1 MSLHT
6 LLARPDIWR
15 GDARGAIAQPV
26 VPSGFA
32 ALDAALPGG
41 GWPLGALTEVMPA
54 HEGIGELRL
63 LGPALAA
70 VARGGHMVA
79 WIAPPHLPYAP
90 ALAAA
95 GIDLARILV
104 VKTRTPQETLWA
116 TEQALAANAC
126 GAVLAWPA
134 TKPAPRFPEL
144 RRLQLAV
151 EGGRGIA
158 AIFRPPEAARES
170 SPAVLRIA
178 LETAAGGLAV
188 RILKRRGAPLAQ
200 AIVLDEFAAAARV
213 RSPDPHPD
221 PPPGRGREAVGPTPL
236 PGRGRETVGQTPLP
250 ERGKETVGQTPS
262 PGRGEETVVEA
273 EHGVGT
279 PSPSQGE
286 GRDGGSASVIATGIA
301 SAGSARI
308 DDEGSSLSARS
319 DCEDFSS
326 RIATTTAP
334 ALHRER
340 IA

>member
-1 MSLHT
+1 MERRVHISSIISLHT
-6 LLARPDIWR
+6 LLARPDLWR

-26 VPSGFA
+26 VSSGFA
-32 ALDAALPGG
+32 ALDATLPGG
-41 GWPLGALTEVMPA
+41 GWPLGALTEVMPV

-63 LGPALAA
+63 LGPALAS
-70 VARGGHMVA
+70 VARSGRMVA

-134 TKPAPRFPEL
+134 IKPTPRFPEL

-158 AIFRPPEAARES
+158 AIFRPPEATRES

-200 AIVLDEFAAAARV
+200 AIVLDEIDAAARV
-213 RSPDPHPD
+213 RLPHPHPD
-221 PPPGRGREAVGPTPL
+221 PL
-236 PGRGRETVGQTPLP
+236 PGRGRESA
-250 ERGKETVGQTPS
+250 PS
-262 PGRGEETVVEA
+262 PSQGVQGE
-273 EHGVGT
+273 GGDVGT

-286 GRDGGSASVIATGIA
+286 GGDGGSASVVATTIAPAA
-301 SAGSARI
+301 SSTTAAS
-308 DDEGSSLSARS
+308 DDGPS
-319 DCEDFSS
+319 DFGERESTS
-326 RIATTTAP
+326 PRIATTTAP
-334 ALHRER
+334 ASSRER

>member
-1 MSLHT
+1 MSLHD

-15 GDARGAIAQPV
+15 GDAHGAIAQPV
-26 VPSGFA
+26 VSSGFTP
-32 ALDAALPGG
+32 LDAALPGG
-41 GWPLGALTEVMPA
+41 GWPLGVLTEVLPA

-63 LGPALAA
+63 LGPALASI
-70 VARGGHMVA
+70 ARSGRMIA

-95 GIDLARILV
+95 GIDLARIV
-104 VKTRTPQETLWA
+104 IVKTRTPQETLWA

-178 LETAAGGLAV
+178 LETAAGALAV

-200 AIVLDEFAAAARV
+200 PIVLDELAAAAAAPHVAPARAPANLQTLHPQPAPPSTQAREV
-213 RSPDPHPD
+213 PFAIEGSSGRRSNALEKTSCSGD
-221 PPPGRGREAVGPTPL
+221 RSSTLEKTSSL
-236 PGRGRETVGQTPLP
+236 
-250 ERGKETVGQTPS
+250 
-262 PGRGEETVVEA
+262 
-273 EHGVGT
+273 
-279 PSPSQGE
+279 SQGE
-286 GRDGGSASVIATGIA
+286 SRDGGAASVHPEAA
-301 SAGSARI
+301 
-308 DDEGSSLSARS
+308 DSSPST
-319 DCEDFSS
+319 F
-326 RIATTTAP
+326 
-334 ALHRER
+334 ER